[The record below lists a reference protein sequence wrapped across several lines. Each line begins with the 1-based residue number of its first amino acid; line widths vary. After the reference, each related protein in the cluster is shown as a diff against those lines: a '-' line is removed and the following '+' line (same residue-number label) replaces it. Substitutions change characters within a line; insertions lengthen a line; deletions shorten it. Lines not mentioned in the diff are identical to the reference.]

1 METKNI
7 PTIILCGGM
16 GTRMKEETEFK
27 PKPLV
32 SVGGKPIL
40 WHIMKLYSHYG
51 FNDFV
56 ICLGYKGYVIKEYFA
71 NYFLHSA
78 DIELDLSRNQMTVL
92 GSKAE
97 PWKVTLIDT
106 GLNTM
111 TGGRIKRI
119 KQYVRNS
126 PFFLTYGDGVG
137 DVNID
142 ELLAY
147 HKKSGKSATIT
158 AVQIAGRFGALNID
172 PDGGVQ
178 SFLEKPRGDGAW
190 INGGFFVLEPARFDY
205 IEDDSAAWEKEPLEK
220 LSKSGQLNA
229 YKHTRFWKCMDT
241 LRDKIDLEELW
252 EKGNPPWIP

>member
-1 METKNI
+1 MKVV
-7 PTIILCGGM
+7 ILAGGR
-16 GTRMKEETEFK
+16 GTRISEETGSI
-27 PKPLV
+27 PKPMIEI
-32 SVGGKPIL
+32 GGKPIL

-71 NYFLHSA
+71 NYFLHSS
-78 DIELDLSRNQMTVL
+78 DIELDLSRNQMSVL

-111 TGGRIKRI
+111 TGGRIKRV
-119 KQYVRNS
+119 KQYLEDDT
-126 PFFLTYGDGVG
+126 FLLTYGDGVG
-137 DVNID
+137 AVNIK
-142 ELLAY
+142 ELIAY
-147 HKKSGKSATIT
+147 HKLGGKSATIT

-190 INGGFFVLEPARFDY
+190 INGGFFVLEPAIFDY
-205 IEDDSAAWEKEPLEK
+205 IEDDSAIWEKDPLEK
-220 LSKSGQLNA
+220 LAQNNHLNA
-229 YKHTRFWKCMDT
+229 YKHTGFWKCMDT
-241 LRDKIDLEELW
+241 LRDKIELEELW
-252 EKGNPPWIP
+252 EKSNPPWMEYR

>member
-1 METKNI
+1 MKVV
-7 PTIILCGGM
+7 ILAGGR
-16 GTRMKEETEFK
+16 GTRISEETGSI
-27 PKPLV
+27 PKPMIEI
-32 SVGGKPIL
+32 GGKPIL

-119 KQYVRNS
+119 KQYVGDK
-126 PFFLTYGDGVG
+126 PFLLTYGDGVG
-137 DVNID
+137 DVNIG
-142 ELLAY
+142 ELIAF

-172 PDGGVQ
+172 TDGGVQ

-190 INGGFFVLEPARFDY
+190 INGGFFVLEPQIFDY
-205 IEDDSAAWEKEPLEK
+205 IDDDSSVWEKDPLEK

-229 YKHTRFWKCMDT
+229 YKHTGFWKCMDT

-252 EKGNPPWIP
+252 EKGNPSWMTYR